1 MRLLIRAF
9 VFGSL
14 VLNMSMLSQAQKVA
28 VKSGVAQANITPPVG
43 CRLAGHF
50 YEIISTGIH
59 DSLWAKAIVLQQG
72 NEKYAFVFCDLI
84 GITTDIS
91 SKARTMASER
101 TRIPISHIIVA
112 ATHSHTGPLFYGFQR
127 NYFHDKAL
135 QKGGDPHEKNDYPA
149 FLEEQIASA
158 VTNANAS
165 MTTVKLEVLIGTE
178 NFSHNRRYHMKD
190 GTVMFNPGPLNPN
203 IVSPAGPVDP
213 DVEMLMVRDAKSNN
227 ALSGLTVFGMH
238 ADCVGGTDIGA
249 DYPYYL
255 EQSLKAYFGKNYF
268 SAFGLGPCGDVNHID
283 VTKDLP
289 IYDSVYPQQFGKALA
304 STVIG
309 NVSKM
314 KTVKA
319 PALAMLSQKV
329 LLPLQVPTQQQV
341 DSARIIINGLY
352 EAKETGAYVKNAG
365 GEAGDFLKRV
375 EMSKYLNLAQRRQT
389 IEEEVQVLRI
399 DNETAIVGLP
409 GEIFAELG
417 LSIKRASPFK
427 NTIVIT
433 VCNNRTSYIP
443 TRKAFAEGSY
453 EVTNSIV
460 MPGSGEMLVDTAIA
474 LLRKLKPAH

>member
-1 MRLLIRAF
+1 
-9 VFGSL
+9 
-14 VLNMSMLSQAQKVA
+14 MSPAQKA
-28 VKSGVAQANITPPVG
+28 IVKCGVAQANITPAVG

-50 YEIISTGIH
+50 YEIVSTGIH

-91 SKARTMASER
+91 SKARAMASEQ
-101 TRIPISHIIVA
+101 TRIPVSHIVVA

-127 NYFHDKAL
+127 DYFHNKAL
-135 QKGGDPHEKNDYPA
+135 QKGEDPHEKTDYPI

-158 VTNANAS
+158 VVTANAQ
-165 MTTVKLEVLIGTE
+165 MTTVNMQVLVDHQ
-178 NFSHNRRYHMKD
+178 NFSHNRRYYMKD

-213 DVEMLMVRDAKSNN
+213 DVEMLLIRDAKSKK

-255 EQSLKAYFGKNYF
+255 EQSLKKYFGKNYF

-289 IYDSVYPQQFGKALA
+289 IYDSAYPKQFGKALA
-304 STVIG
+304 STVID
-309 NVSKM
+309 NSAKM
-314 KTVKA
+314 KAVKM

-329 LLPLQVPTQQQV
+329 SLPLQVPLQEQI
-341 DSARIIINGLY
+341 DSAKIIINGLY
-352 EAKETGAYVKNAG
+352 EAKETGEYIKHAG

-375 EMSKYLNLAQRRQT
+375 EMSKYLNLSKRKAT
-389 IEEEVQVLRI
+389 IEEEVQVFRI

-409 GEIFAELG
+409 GEIFAALG
-417 LSIKRASPFK
+417 LSIKKASPFK

-460 MPGSGEMLVDTAIA
+460 MPGSGEMLVDTAVE
-474 LLRKLKPAH
+474 LLNKLKPAL